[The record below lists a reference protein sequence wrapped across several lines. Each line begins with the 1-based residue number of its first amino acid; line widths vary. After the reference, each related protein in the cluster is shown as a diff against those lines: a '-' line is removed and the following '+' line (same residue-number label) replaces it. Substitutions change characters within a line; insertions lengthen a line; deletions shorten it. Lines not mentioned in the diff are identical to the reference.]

1 MVERGGCRPNSR
13 PYFNMPDDFKRDSCK
28 IIHGS
33 PQKRMNDAE
42 NTPMLNFENLTEL
55 FEAHPGEATLNIQG
69 KCIACER
76 NLTVEICPTTDGFGF
91 KGGMLLDKDQQDY
104 VISCENCI
112 HTATARH

>member
-1 MVERGGCRPNSR
+1 
-13 PYFNMPDDFKRDSCK
+13 
-28 IIHGS
+28 
-33 PQKRMNDAE
+33 MNDTE
-42 NTPMLNFENLTEL
+42 NTPMLNIEKLTEL
-55 FEAHPGEATLNIQG
+55 FEAHPGETTLNIQG

-76 NLTVEICPTTDGFGF
+76 NLIVEICPTTDGFGF